1 MGARHHV
8 ETKRSNQEALSEPH
22 SKRKYRG
29 VRMRAWGKW
38 VSEIREPN
46 TQARIWLGS
55 FATAEMAA
63 RAYDVALLCL
73 RGPSAAINF
82 PDSAAHLPSSTSLS
96 LKAIQSAAAA
106 AAVSAHSSAYSQQD
120 SRPLSLNEQINL
132 GSGDDQLLQKPLKSS
147 ERTHPQEMHSSHDRE
162 SSETDLQQCVNEARF
177 EEECWMELPHL
188 ITDMAR
194 AMLMPLEVTYSGR
207 MDTVDDDGYWEPYLW
222 SYT

>member
-1 MGARHHV
+1 MGLRHGDDM
-8 ETKRSNQEALSEPH
+8 KRSNEERLSEK
-22 SKRKYRG
+22 SKRRYRG

-73 RGPSAAINF
+73 RGPSAALNF

-96 LKAIQSAAAA
+96 LKAIQAAAA
-106 AAVSAHSSAYSQQD
+106 AAAASTDSPPHSQED

-132 GSGDDQLLQKPLKSS
+132 RSDCEPLRSVECAHAKDMI
-147 ERTHPQEMHSSHDRE
+147 RNVDRE
-162 SSETDLQQCVNEARF
+162 SAEIERQQCLNEASWF

-207 MDTVDDDGYWEPYLW
+207 TDTVDDDSNWEPHLW
-222 SYT
+222 SYS